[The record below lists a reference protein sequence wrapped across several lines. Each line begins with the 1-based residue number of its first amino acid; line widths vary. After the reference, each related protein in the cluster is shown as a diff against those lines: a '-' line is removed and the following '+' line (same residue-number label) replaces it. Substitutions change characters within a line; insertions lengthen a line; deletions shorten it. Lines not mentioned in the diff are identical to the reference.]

1 MVYSGNS
8 KTTWE
13 TFQNLEERLRAVHAD
28 KYSYNNSVFVNA
40 RTPMLI
46 TCPVH
51 GDFLQRP
58 RDHKRG
64 QGCEKCSTI
73 RRTDIRTRD
82 ITETVKKIHTVDK
95 FEYPELNNQ
104 VALKSHD
111 YILTVCKKCG
121 NTRQHRVCD
130 ILSGKAGC
138 RICFKSLNGWSADRY
153 KDKETILYFVRIN
166 NLYKIGL
173 TMKSVASRYYK
184 ELKAGY
190 DIEVIFTIKY
200 SNGAEAFKEEQRILE
215 ENTKFRYKG
224 DKMLIDGGDSE
235 LFITNIFSNEGG
247 VPSIQ

>member
-1 MVYSGNS
+1 MVYGGNS

-13 TFQNLEERLRAVHAD
+13 TFQDLEEKLRAVHAD

-40 RTPMLI
+40 RTQMLI

-51 GDFLQRP
+51 GEFKQRP

-64 QGCEKCSTI
+64 QGCRKCFEAESAITRTKDIDTLIKELMLITRFNYPTLTSTSLI
-73 RRTDIRTRD
+73 
-82 ITETVKKIHTVDK
+82 
-95 FEYPELNNQ
+95 
-104 VALKSHD
+104 KSHD
-111 YILTVCKKCG
+111 RVLTECKKCG
-121 NTRQHRVCD
+121 NTKQHKVCH

-138 RICFKSLNGWSADRY
+138 RICFNSLNGWSADRY
-153 KDKETILYFVRIN
+153 KGKETILYFVRIN

-200 SNGAEAFKEEQRILE
+200 SNGAEAFKEEQRIIE
-215 ENTKFRYKG
+215 ENIKFRYKG

-235 LFITNIFSNEGG
+235 LFITNIFSNDGG
-247 VPSIQ
+247 VSSMQ